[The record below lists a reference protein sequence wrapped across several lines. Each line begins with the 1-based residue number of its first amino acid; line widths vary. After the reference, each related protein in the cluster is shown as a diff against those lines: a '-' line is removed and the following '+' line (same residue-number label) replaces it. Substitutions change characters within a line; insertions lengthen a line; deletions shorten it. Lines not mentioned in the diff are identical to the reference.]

1 MSVES
6 IIQSQLDFA
15 TDAVAGAT
23 VLIDRLTSLADSGVL
38 VDPVVG
44 EIPVPGYAFDVSQTS
59 LELLQSLFPSAID
72 VDPISATAPTF
83 TPDTIDSLPD
93 VVVPDFTKTAPV
105 MDIPAPPS
113 TLLPSV
119 PTAPAIGDIVLPDA
133 PTLTFPDAPEIS
145 GITFPDV
152 PSIEIPTFTSSLPVV
167 DLVVPT
173 NNFSFFEQLYQSSL
187 LDALTAKLLADLENG
202 GYGIEPNDE
211 AALWDRARS
220 RELEN
225 AMSEVEM
232 LIANAAGRGFP
243 LPPGDLN
250 VALQRSHQ
258 DTQNKISTLNRD
270 IALKR
275 ADLFAENRRFTI
287 EQAKQTEQILIGYH
301 NSVMERALNVA
312 RATFDAVMKI
322 YDAEAARFNSRLDA
336 YKAEAQ
342 VFEARVRA
350 AVSQI
355 EIYRVQMQGKQ
366 IEAEVQRAQVDV
378 YNARLNGINAVVNL
392 YKARMEAAQVQ
403 AGIERLKIE
412 AFRGLVDAFG
422 AQVQAK
428 VAEFNMFEAQIKG
441 ETARMQAFGEEVKAY
456 TAIVDAS
463 KIRSDINIAR
473 LRAQLDEA
481 AQHIKVFEVQMEAY
495 KTDISAQAQTIDA
508 KVKVYGSQV
517 QGASAEAGA
526 ISEAYRLDVARENLE
541 FKRNVENAKI
551 AIEKAKI
558 SMESLLASAK
568 IRVDAAG
575 HGSDMY
581 KAFAASSVN
590 SINTLTSL
598 ISNA

>member
-6 IIQSQLDFA
+6 IIQTQLDFA

-44 EIPVPGYAFDVSQTS
+44 EIPIPGYAFDVSQTS
-59 LELLQSLFPSAID
+59 LDLLQSLFPSAID

-93 VVVPDFTKTAPV
+93 VVVPDFTQTAPV
-105 MDIPAPPS
+105 LDIPAPPS
-113 TLLPSV
+113 TLLPSA
-119 PTAPAIGDIVLPDA
+119 PTAPAIGDTVLPDA
-133 PTLTFPDAPEIS
+133 PTLTFPVAPEIS

-152 PSIEIPTFTSSLPVV
+152 PSIEIPAFTSSLPVV

-202 GYGIEPNDE
+202 GYGIEPDDE

-250 VALQRSHQ
+250 VSLQRSHQ

-275 ADLFAENRRFTI
+275 ADLYAENRRFTI

-403 AGIERLKIE
+403 ANIEQLRIQ
-412 AFRGLVDAFG
+412 AFRSLIDAYQ

-481 AQHIKVFEVQMEAY
+481 AQHIKVFEVRMEAY

-541 FKRNVENAKI
+541 FQRNVENAKI

-568 IRVDAAG
+568 IRVDAAV
-575 HGSDMY
+575 HGSDM
-581 KAFAASSVN
+581 
-590 SINTLTSL
+590 
-598 ISNA
+598 

>member
-133 PTLTFPDAPEIS
+133 PTLTFPVAPEIS

-152 PSIEIPTFTSSLPVV
+152 PGIEIPSFTSSLPVV

-202 GYGIEPNDE
+202 GYGIEPDDE

-581 KAFAASSVN
+581 KAFAAGSVN

>member
-6 IIQSQLDFA
+6 IIQTQLDFA

-44 EIPVPGYAFDVSQTS
+44 EIPIPGYAFDVSQTS
-59 LELLQSLFPSAID
+59 LDLLQSLFPSAID

-93 VVVPDFTKTAPV
+93 VVVPDFTQTAPV
-105 MDIPAPPS
+105 LDIPAPPS
-113 TLLPSV
+113 TLLPSA
-119 PTAPAIGDIVLPDA
+119 PTAPAIGDTVLPDA
-133 PTLTFPDAPEIS
+133 PTLTFPVAPEIS

-152 PSIEIPTFTSSLPVV
+152 PSIEIPAFTSSLPVV

-202 GYGIEPNDE
+202 GYGIEPDDE

-250 VALQRSHQ
+250 VSLQRSHQ

-275 ADLFAENRRFTI
+275 ADLYAENRRFTI

-403 AGIERLKIE
+403 ANIEQLRIQ
-412 AFRGLVDAFG
+412 AFRSLIDAYQ

-481 AQHIKVFEVQMEAY
+481 AQHIKVFEVRMEAY

-541 FKRNVENAKI
+541 FQRNVENAKI

-598 ISNA
+598 ISQA